1 MSPVLGFAWA
11 DRSSTLFGNGIW
23 AFSFS
28 RFCIFWLLLIFDDVL
43 HDEGNPAIRRVLRIV
58 RFAKHLISETS
69 DLGDLIW
76 SHSIFLHQASR
87 SVGAIDGQFPVSI
100 ITAFGKRPCIG
111 VAFDGNSVGN
121 LSQFLREKAEQFL
134 SIAVGA
140 RTADITNRPGFCLHH
155 LDA

>member
-11 DRSSTLFGNGIW
+11 ARSSTLFTSGSW

-28 RFCIFWLLLIFDDVL
+28 GFCIFWLLLIVVDVL
-43 HDEGNPAIRRVLRIV
+43 HDEGNPAIRRILRIV

-87 SVGAIDGQFPVSI
+87 SVGAVDRELPVPI
-100 ITAFGKRPCIG
+100 IAAFGTGP
-111 VAFDGNSVGN
+111 
-121 LSQFLREKAEQFL
+121 
-134 SIAVGA
+134 
-140 RTADITNRPGFCLHH
+140 
-155 LDA
+155 

>member
-11 DRSSTLFGNGIW
+11 ARSSTLFGSGIW

-28 RFCIFWLLLIFDDVL
+28 RFCIFWLLLIFVDVL
-43 HDEGNPAIRRVLRIV
+43 HDEGNPAIRRILRIV

-87 SVGAIDGQFPVSI
+87 SVGAVDRALPVPI
-100 ITAFGKRPCIG
+100 IAAFGKGPGIG
-111 VAFDGNSVGN
+111 VAFNGNSGWN
-121 LSQFLREKAEQFL
+121 LAPFPDE
-134 SIAVGA
+134 
-140 RTADITNRPGFCLHH
+140 
-155 LDA
+155 